1 MYYIEG
7 KFEFV
12 DRNEFPDSSYP
23 ERGGGKANPDQRL
36 THPNGW
42 PQKLEVLI
50 MKHLTTRALLVS
62 VLLLLPNLGMA
73 FPNHPL
79 EDPPLESKISW
90 NLKGNGLLF
99 VSYDLDHNGQ
109 ADYHTVH
116 FVLKSYLTDE
126 PLTTLSANYKGAPV
140 FYVNYGPAN
149 QIYVIS
155 RKALFYAFDY
165 NEDGLWDLM
174 YKDVEEDGVNG
185 NETFY
190 ASPSNMFSIPS
201 QYTDQ

>member
-1 MYYIEG
+1 
-7 KFEFV
+7 
-12 DRNEFPDSSYP
+12 
-23 ERGGGKANPDQRL
+23 
-36 THPNGW
+36 
-42 PQKLEVLI
+42 
-50 MKHLTTRALLVS
+50 MKHLTARVLLVS
-62 VLLLLPNLGMA
+62 VLFLLPTQAIA

-90 NLKGNGLLF
+90 NLKGNGLIF
-99 VSYDLDHNGQ
+99 VSYDLDHNGR

-116 FVLKSYLTDE
+116 FVIKSYLTSE
-126 PLTTLSANYKGAPV
+126 PLTALSGNYHGAPV

-155 RKALFYAFDY
+155 KKALFYAFDF

-174 YKDVEEDGVNG
+174 YKDAAEDGVNG

-190 ASPSNMFSIPS
+190 ASPSNMFSIQS
-201 QYTDQ
+201 QDSDQ